1 MNFDKFKEAL
11 DTSYS
16 WPTEYL
22 YKFIIPFTELKE
34 LERILGK
41 EGMTTKTSEN
51 GKYLSVTF
59 TMEVNSS
66 DEVIK
71 IYKDVSHIKGI
82 ISL

>member
-11 DTSYS
+11 DKNYC
-16 WPTEYL
+16 WPTEYP
-22 YKFIIPFTELKE
+22 YKFIIPFTELNE
-34 LERILGK
+34 LERIIGK
-41 EGMTTKTSEN
+41 EGMITTPSKN
-51 GKYLSVTF
+51 GKYLSVSYTKK
-59 TMEVNSS
+59 VNSS

>member
-11 DTSYS
+11 DKNYS
-16 WPTEYL
+16 WPTEYP
-22 YKFIIPFTELKE
+22 YKFIIPFTELNE

-41 EGMTTKTSEN
+41 EGMSTKTSKN
-51 GKYLSVTF
+51 GKYLSVSYTKN
-59 TMEVNSS
+59 VNSS